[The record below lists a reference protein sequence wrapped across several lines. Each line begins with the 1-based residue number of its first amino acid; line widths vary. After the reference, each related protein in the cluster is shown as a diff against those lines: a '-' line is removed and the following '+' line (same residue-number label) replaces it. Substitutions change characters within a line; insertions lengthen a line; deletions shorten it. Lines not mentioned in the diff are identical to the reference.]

1 MNIEKFDTETDELL
15 VKYLTGNASEDE
27 CAEAKE
33 WINKSDENRK
43 YFEHLKFVYIAAKG
57 ADMAEMSDIDTSWE
71 RVKAR
76 HYRNAV
82 EKANIKSKKELRSF
96 VIKITSYAALITLL
110 ISLTIIFQNYF
121 RYKKVVASSEVWN
134 TVEAPYGSRV
144 RLTLADGSKVW
155 LNAGSNL
162 KYQSSF
168 GQINRKVV
176 LEGEAYFDVVK
187 DSSLQFV
194 VNTKYLDVKVY
205 GTEFN
210 VKAYSDE
217 DIVETTLVNGSI
229 ELEGRLLA
237 RAGKRSVKLE
247 PNQTA
252 IFYVKERLSE
262 DTDNNTILKEKHLED
277 NKVIEVTKN
286 LEIKPDVNTIIY
298 TSWKDPVW
306 YIESESLESLAEKFE
321 RRYNIKFEFKDENLK
336 NYRFTGKLKDETL
349 EQVLLLM
356 KLSAPIEYQ
365 IENNKVIISENK
377 YFKKSYDEMLVTKRK

>member
-1 MNIEKFDTETDELL
+1 M
-15 VKYLTGNASEDE
+15 
-27 CAEAKE
+27 
-33 WINKSDENRK
+33 
-43 YFEHLKFVYIAAKG
+43 
-57 ADMAEMSDIDTSWE
+57 
-71 RVKAR
+71 
-76 HYRNAV
+76 
-82 EKANIKSKKELRSF
+82 
-96 VIKITSYAALITLL
+96 
-110 ISLTIIFQNYF
+110 
-121 RYKKVVASSEVWN
+121 
-134 TVEAPYGSRV
+134 
-144 RLTLADGSKVW
+144 
-155 LNAGSNL
+155 
-162 KYQSSF
+162 
-168 GQINRKVV
+168 
-176 LEGEAYFDVVK
+176 VK
-187 DSSLQFV
+187 DSSLHFIV
-194 VNTKYLDVKVY
+194 STKYLDVRAY

-252 IFYVKERLSE
+252 IFYIKEKLPE
-262 DTDNNTILKEKHLED
+262 DTDNNAILKEKRMEED

-356 KLSAPIEYQ
+356 QFSAPIEYK
-365 IENNKVIISENK
+365 IEDNKVIISENK
-377 YFKKSYDEMLVTKRK
+377 YFKKSYNEMLVTKRK